1 VSVDSAWLSFSS
13 SSKRREAA
21 RDLAELK
28 SPWAQKLTRDRHVN
42 IFAGRATLANH
53 TSRLYA
59 YMHKRVPSAAARLD
73 QFLYASG
80 VTLDE
85 RVTVIGDD
93 AGEFGK
99 AVDGSQLAG

>member
-1 VSVDSAWLSFSS
+1 
-13 SSKRREAA
+13 
-21 RDLAELK
+21 
-28 SPWAQKLTRDRHVN
+28 
-42 IFAGRATLANH
+42 
-53 TSRLYA
+53 
-59 YMHKRVPSAAARLD
+59 LD